1 MALLKNTKSNKT
13 LNEKQWEDWNK
24 TIFSLFWKIWLLTL
38 FIELLLFVFFRPTP
52 ECSKAYYFYLFI
64 AVPSGLELLVLIGIE
79 LIFTRL
85 FKSHSRRV
93 VSIYTILLIS
103 AFAGITVCVHTSVG
117 MLPAMLLLPMML
129 TPLYKDYLMTLL
141 QAVLV
146 ILLYIANYFY
156 FTPNTPYML
165 PQTSFSPFIDIC
177 IFIGSTIVTCN
188 ILEKV
193 NQDVV
198 INEERSKRDSLTHLF
213 NHEAF
218 YEELEYYQKD
228 FENKPIPFS
237 VIIADID
244 NFKKVNDTYG
254 HAFGDEVIQKV
265 GQLFLEHSKK
275 EGFSARYGG
284 EEFSM
289 LLPHNMPEVV
299 AEKIRADFAAFPFQ
313 TDSGTV
319 HFTLSL
325 GTAIYDRPYAN
336 ASSFF
341 EEADNALYQAKR
353 NGKNCV
359 MAASVLPESH

>member
-13 LNEKQWEDWNK
+13 LNEKQWKEWNR

-38 FIELLLFVFFRPTP
+38 LVELLLFLFYSPTP
-52 ECSKAYYFYLFI
+52 ECSKSYYFYLFI
-64 AVPSGLELLVLIGIE
+64 VRPSGLELLVLVCFE
-79 LIFTRL
+79 LAFTRL
-85 FKSHSRRV
+85 FQSHSRRV

-103 AFAGITVCVHTSVG
+103 LFAGITVCVHTSVG

-129 TPLYKDYLMTLL
+129 TPLYRDHLMTLL

-146 ILLYIANYFY
+146 ILLYIADQFY
-156 FTPNTPYML
+156 FVPNTPYML
-165 PQTSFSPFIDIC
+165 PQTSLSPFIEIC
-177 IFIGSTIVTCN
+177 IFIGGTIVTYV

-198 INEERSKRDSLTHLF
+198 INEERSRRDSLTHLY

-218 YEELEYYQKD
+218 YEELEYYQKE
-228 FENKPIPFS
+228 FEKEQHPFS

-265 GQLFLEHSKK
+265 GQLFVENSKK

-289 LLPHNMPEVV
+289 LLPHDKPEVV
-299 AEKIRADFAAFPFQ
+299 AEKIRADFAAFTFR
-313 TDSGTV
+313 TSLGDA

-325 GTAIYDRPYAN
+325 GAAVYDRPRES
-336 ASSFF
+336 ASAFF
-341 EEADNALYQAKR
+341 EEADSALYQAKR

-359 MAASVLPESH
+359 MVHKNETSK

>member
-1 MALLKNTKSNKT
+1 MALLKNTKSSKT
-13 LNEKQWEDWNK
+13 LNEKQWKEWNK
-24 TIFSLFWKIWLLTL
+24 TIFSLFWKIWLLTF
-38 FIELLLFVFFRPTP
+38 FIELLLFLFFRPTP
-52 ECSKAYYFYLFI
+52 ACSKAYYFYLFI
-64 AVPSGLELLVLIGIE
+64 ATPSGLELLVLVSFE
-79 LIFTRL
+79 LLFTRL
-85 FKSHSRRV
+85 FQSHSRRV
-93 VSIYTILLIS
+93 VSIYTIFLIS
-103 AFAGITVCVHTSVG
+103 SFAGITVCVHTSVG

-129 TPLYKDYLMTLL
+129 TPLYRDHLMTLL

-165 PQTSFSPFIDIC
+165 PQTPFSPFVEIC
-177 IFIGSTIVTCN
+177 IFIGSMIVTCV

-193 NQDVV
+193 NQDIV
-198 INEERSKRDSLTHLF
+198 INEERSRRDSLTHLY

-218 YEELEYYQKD
+218 YEELEYYQKE
-228 FENKPIPFS
+228 FEKTHCPFS

-265 GQLFLEHSKK
+265 GQLFLENSKK

-289 LLPHNMPEVV
+289 LLPHNLPETV

-313 TDSGTV
+313 TASGPA

-325 GTAIYDRPYAN
+325 GTAIYDRPCPS
-336 ASSFF
+336 ASAFF
-341 EEADNALYQAKR
+341 EKADNALYQAKR

-359 MAASVLPESH
+359 VSYKPS

>member
-1 MALLKNTKSNKT
+1 MALLKNTKSNRT
-13 LNEKQWEDWNK
+13 LNEKQWNDWNR

-38 FIELLLFVFFRPTP
+38 LIELLLFLFYSPTP

-64 AVPSGLELLVLIGIE
+64 VKPSGLELLVLT
-79 LIFTRL
+79 LFQLVFTRL
-85 FKSHSRRV
+85 FQSHSRRV
-93 VSIYTILLIS
+93 VSVYTILLIS
-103 AFAGITVCVHTSVG
+103 LFAGITVCVHTSVG

-129 TPLYKDYLMTLL
+129 TPLYRDHLMTLL

-156 FTPNTPYML
+156 FIPNTPYML
-165 PQTSFSPFIDIC
+165 PQTPFSPFVEIC
-177 IFIGSTIVTCN
+177 IFIGGTIVTCV

-193 NQDVV
+193 NQDIV
-198 INEERSKRDSLTHLF
+198 INEERSRRDSLTHLY

-218 YEELEYYQKD
+218 YEELEYYRKR
-228 FENKPIPFS
+228 FEKEQQPFS
-237 VIIADID
+237 VMIADID

-265 GQLFLEHSKK
+265 GQLFMENSKK
-275 EGFSARYGG
+275 DGFSARYGG

-289 LLPHNMPEVV
+289 LLPHDRPEIV

-313 TDSGTV
+313 TSLGTT
-319 HFTLSL
+319 HFTLSI
-325 GTAIYDRPYAN
+325 GVAVYDCPRAS

-359 MAASVLPESH
+359 MTHTREI

>member
-13 LNEKQWEDWNK
+13 LNEKQWEEWNR

-38 FIELLLFVFFRPTP
+38 FVELLLFLFYSPTP
-52 ECSKAYYFYLFI
+52 ECSKSYYFYLFI
-64 AVPSGLELLVLIGIE
+64 VRPSGLELLVLVFFE
-79 LIFTRL
+79 LAFTR
-85 FKSHSRRV
+85 FFQSHSRRV

-103 AFAGITVCVHTSVG
+103 LFAGITVCVHTSVG

-129 TPLYKDYLMTLL
+129 TPLYRDHLMTLL

-146 ILLYIANYFY
+146 ILLYIADQFY
-156 FTPNTPYML
+156 FVPNTPYML
-165 PQTSFSPFIDIC
+165 PQTSFSPFIEIS
-177 IFIGSTIVTCN
+177 IFIGGTIVTYI

-198 INEERSKRDSLTHLF
+198 INEERSRRDSLTHLY

-218 YEELEYYQKD
+218 YEELEYYQKE
-228 FENKPIPFS
+228 FEKEQRPFS

-265 GQLFLEHSKK
+265 GQLFVENNKK

-289 LLPHNMPEVV
+289 LLPHDKPEVV
-299 AEKIRADFAAFPFQ
+299 AEKIRADFAAFTFQ
-313 TDSGTV
+313 TSLGDA

-325 GTAIYDRPYAN
+325 GAAVYDHPRTS
-336 ASSFF
+336 ASAFF
-341 EEADNALYQAKR
+341 EEADSALYQAKR

-359 MAASVLPESH
+359 MVHNNKTSE

>member
-1 MALLKNTKSNKT
+1 MALLKNTKSSKT
-13 LNEKQWEDWNK
+13 LNEKQWKEWNK
-24 TIFSLFWKIWLLTL
+24 TIFSLFWKIWLLTF
-38 FIELLLFVFFRPTP
+38 FIELLLFLFFRPTP
-52 ECSKAYYFYLFI
+52 ACSKAYYFYLFI
-64 AVPSGLELLVLIGIE
+64 ATPSGLELLVLVSFE
-79 LIFTRL
+79 LLFTRL
-85 FKSHSRRV
+85 FQSHSRRV
-93 VSIYTILLIS
+93 VSIYTIFLIS
-103 AFAGITVCVHTSVG
+103 SFAGITVCVHTSVG

-129 TPLYKDYLMTLL
+129 TPLYRDHLMTLL

-165 PQTSFSPFIDIC
+165 PQTPFSPFVEIC
-177 IFIGSTIVTCN
+177 IFIGSMIVTCV

-193 NQDVV
+193 NQDIV
-198 INEERSKRDSLTHLF
+198 INEERSRRDSLTH

-218 YEELEYYQKD
+218 YEELEYYQKE
-228 FENKPIPFS
+228 FEKTHCPFS

-265 GQLFLEHSKK
+265 GQLFLENSKK

-289 LLPHNMPEVV
+289 LLPHNLPETV

-313 TDSGTV
+313 TASGPA

-325 GTAIYDRPYAN
+325 GTAIYDRPCPS
-336 ASSFF
+336 ASAFF
-341 EEADNALYQAKR
+341 EKADNALYQAKR

-359 MAASVLPESH
+359 VSYKPS

>member
-13 LNEKQWEDWNK
+13 LNEKQWEEWNR

-38 FIELLLFVFFRPTP
+38 LVELLLFLFYSPTP
-52 ECSKAYYFYLFI
+52 ECSKSYYFYLFI
-64 AVPSGLELLVLIGIE
+64 VRPSGLELLVLVGFE
-79 LIFTRL
+79 LAFTRL
-85 FKSHSRRV
+85 FQSHSRRV

-103 AFAGITVCVHTSVG
+103 LFAGITVCVHTSVG

-129 TPLYKDYLMTLL
+129 TPLYRDHLMTLL

-146 ILLYIANYFY
+146 ILLYIADQFY
-156 FTPNTPYML
+156 FVPNTPYML
-165 PQTSFSPFIDIC
+165 PQTSLSPFIEIC
-177 IFIGSTIVTCN
+177 IFIGGTIVTYV

-198 INEERSKRDSLTHLF
+198 INEERSRRDSLTHLY

-218 YEELEYYQKD
+218 YEELEYYQKE
-228 FENKPIPFS
+228 FEKEQHPFS

-265 GQLFLEHSKK
+265 GQLFVENSKK

-289 LLPHNMPEVV
+289 LLPHDKPEVI
-299 AEKIRADFAAFPFQ
+299 AEKIRADFAAFTFR
-313 TDSGTV
+313 TSLGDA

-325 GTAIYDRPYAN
+325 GAAVYDRPR
-336 ASSFF
+336 ASASAFF
-341 EEADNALYQAKR
+341 EEADSALYQAKR

-359 MAASVLPESH
+359 MVHNNKTAE

>member
-1 MALLKNTKSNKT
+1 MALSKNIKSNKI
-13 LNEKQWEDWNK
+13 LNERQWKEWNT
-24 TIFSLFWKIWLLTL
+24 TIFSLFWKIWLFTL
-38 FIELLLFVFFRPTP
+38 GIELLLFLFFHPTP

-64 AVPSGLELLVLIGIE
+64 VVPSGLELLVLVSFEI
-79 LIFTRL
+79 IFTRF
-85 FKSHSRRV
+85 FKVYSQRI
-93 VSIYTILLIS
+93 VSVYTILLIS
-103 AFAGITVCVHTSVG
+103 AFAGITVCVHTSVS

-129 TPLYKDYLMTLL
+129 TPLYRDHLMTFL

-146 ILLYIANYFY
+146 VFLYMANYFY

-165 PQTSFSPFIDIC
+165 PQTPFSPFIDLC
-177 IFIGSTIVTCN
+177 IFISCTIVTCI

-198 INEERSKRDSLTHLF
+198 ISEERSKRDSLTHLY

-218 YEELEYYQKD
+218 YEELKYYQKE
-228 FENKPIPFS
+228 FEKTHIPFS

-244 NFKKVNDTYG
+244 DFKKVNDTYG
-254 HAFGDEVIQKV
+254 HSFGDEVIQKV
-265 GQLFLEHSKK
+265 GQLFLENSKK

-289 LLPHNMPEVV
+289 LLPHDMPESI
-299 AEKIRADFAAFPFQ
+299 AEKIRADFAAFSFQ
-313 TDSGTV
+313 TASGPV

-325 GTAIYDRPYAN
+325 GTAVYDHSYVN
-336 ASSFF
+336 GSSFF

-359 MAASVLPESH
+359 MSCKGRF